1 MQTSFRNLIQ
11 VSEVHLKQQVES
23 NNINSKMSPRE
34 IHKNLHQNNLLNKR
48 NNYKSS

>member
-11 VSEVHLKQQVES
+11 VSEVHPKQQVES
-23 NNINSKMSPRE
+23 NNQNNKMSPHE
-34 IHKNLHQNNLLNKR
+34 IHKNLNQNNLLNKR